1 MENFPIYFSFEWWI
15 DEIFIWYRRGT
26 TMSYYYR
33 SAISIIRRRR
43 RYDVQG
49 FREI

>member
-1 MENFPIYFSFEWWI
+1 
-15 DEIFIWYRRGT
+15 
-26 TMSYYYR
+26 MSYYYR
-33 SAISIIRRRR
+33 SAISIIRRRPRRR